1 MHIFDRDGFSDF
13 SQGSQRSRDAA
24 LLRATTE
31 LFVQEP
37 SHDRDE
43 IRRYEELALHFLPRV
58 TAEDR
63 IHVAG
68 RLAERSDAPQ
78 SVIRMLAKDAIEVAR
93 EVLAR
98 SPVLC
103 ALDLLSVIAATGPD
117 HHRLIAERPNLAAD
131 VVRALKLVGDPDA
144 LSSSQGAEPA
154 AANPSPAAAPAAPR
168 AWARELPPPARGP
181 ARIVPLDPDLIEFR
195 SFIVAERSLRLRLM
209 ADLATWPPRRPYQG
223 PGSRLDHAFRS
234 ILGAAQIVGFA
245 RRNQRR
251 ELIAAIA
258 EGLGLPEEIVLA
270 SLDDRSGEP
279 VAILLKALGLDN
291 IQAQQV
297 LLLAT
302 PAIGQDVNVFFRLVD
317 LYAAMEPSVAE
328 ILVASW
334 RGEETPR
341 VHRHETHFAENSEA
355 RRTGVAVPIPGAR
368 DRRPA
373 ADEGEALAG

>member
-1 MHIFDRDGFSDF
+1 MHIFNRDGFSDF
-13 SQGSQRSRDAA
+13 SQSSQRSRDAA

-31 LFVQEP
+31 LFIQEAA
-37 SHDRDE
+37 HDRDE
-43 IRRYEELALHFLPRV
+43 IRRYEELAIHFLPRV
-58 TAEDR
+58 AVEDR
-63 IHVAG
+63 IHVAT
-68 RLAERSDAPQ
+68 RLADRPDAPQ
-78 SVIRMLAKDAIEVAR
+78 SVIRMLAKDTIEVAR

-98 SPVLC
+98 SSVLG
-103 ALDLLSVIAATGPD
+103 ALDLLAVIAATGAE
-117 HHRLIAERPNLAAD
+117 HHRLIAARPNLAAD

-144 LSSSQGAEPA
+144 VASPQGGDKPVATPA
-154 AANPSPAAAPAAPR
+154 TASAAPR
-168 AWARELPPPARGP
+168 SWARELPPPARGP

-195 SFIVAERSLRLRLM
+195 NFLAAERSLRLRLM
-209 ADLATWPPRRPYQG
+209 ADLASWPPRRPYQG

-251 ELIAAIA
+251 ELITAIA
-258 EGLGLPEEIVLA
+258 DGLALPEEIVRA

-279 VAILLKALGLDN
+279 VAVLLKALGLDN

-334 RGEETPR
+334 RGDEAQR
-341 VHRHETHFAENSEA
+341 VHRHEAHFAENGEI
-355 RRTGVAVPIPGAR
+355 RRSGIANATPGHR

-373 ADEGEALAG
+373 ADGGEALAG